1 MLCRGECSGSRP
13 LRRKLHV
20 ARCRKPKAQP
30 CRWLARCDDALC
42 RRAMRQGADWLHAV
56 RSLAR
61 TTEFAS
67 DQSSIQVPRCRRSGC
82 QWAITRFFTATL
94 VRIISSKS
102 WSRRP
107 NRSKRCGSS
116 VTKRARVTTRTA
128 QRERYQPKA
137 ARQPDRIR
145 TAAASYPRSIRAASV
160 QHPHRIRAVSAPY
173 PRHIRKRAGSRSSRD
188 PGCWHGP
195 IDRIMNGC
203 CADVARMLHGCC
215 TDAARM
221 LRGCCADAA
230 RLRLWSGCRAFT
242 VRLVPD
248 SSALSRW
255 SASRRAN
262 VNEPIVIIGTGGRRC
277 PPAGLRMFRAGDGL
291 AWNWLRRIGQ
301 RSTAPEQRKRPAG
314 GIDSRCQSCNAEV
327 TRTRCFRDAQRQT
340 RTRILLAS
348 QTIARSLSLPALWP
362 LACCA

>member
-1 MLCRGECSGSRP
+1 MLCRGECSRRRP

-82 QWAITRFFTATL
+82 RWAITRFFTATL

-145 TAAASYPRSIRAASV
+145 TAAASYPRCIRAA
-160 QHPHRIRAVSAPY
+160 SAPY
-173 PRHIRKRAGSRSSRD
+173 PRRIRVVSGSEPELSQTKLVDRSSAES
-188 PGCWHGP
+188 GGWHSP
-195 IDRIMNGC
+195 VTRIRSGC
-203 CADVARMLHGCC
+203 CAA
-215 TDAARM
+215 
-221 LRGCCADAA
+221 AA
-230 RLRLWSGCRAFT
+230 RLQSSYGLAMFRLLRGYGPAMFRLRSGS
-242 VRLVPD
+242 L
-248 SSALSRW
+248 
-255 SASRRAN
+255 SASFG
-262 VNEPIVIIGTGGRRC
+262 VQCILPIVCVTATNANGQIVVS
-277 PPAGLRMFRAGDGL
+277 RM
-291 AWNWLRRIGQ
+291 
-301 RSTAPEQRKRPAG
+301 
-314 GIDSRCQSCNAEV
+314 
-327 TRTRCFRDAQRQT
+327 
-340 RTRILLAS
+340 
-348 QTIARSLSLPALWP
+348 SLSLVGRQLSQRLGCSAPIVR
-362 LACCA
+362 CRSF

>member
-1 MLCRGECSGSRP
+1 
-13 LRRKLHV
+13 
-20 ARCRKPKAQP
+20 
-30 CRWLARCDDALC
+30 
-42 RRAMRQGADWLHAV
+42 MRQGADWLHAV

-82 QWAITRFFTATL
+82 RWAITRFFTATL

-137 ARQPDRIR
+137 ARQPDHIR

-203 CADVARMLHGCC
+203 CTAVARLVSGYGP
-215 TDAARM
+215 DAVR
-221 LRGCCADAA
+221 LRSGCCAAE
-230 RLRLWSGCRAFT
+230 G
-242 VRLVPD
+242 RLVPD
-248 SSALSRW
+248 FSALVCVTACERKRADRCHRNGTPVPVGWPSEFRVGGQLGAECGGSG
-255 SASRRAN
+255 SAHQRRTRAS
-262 VNEPIVIIGTGGRRC
+262 GL
-277 PPAGLRMFRAGDGL
+277 PAE
-291 AWNWLRRIGQ
+291 
-301 RSTAPEQRKRPAG
+301 STAAGANPATH
-314 GIDSRCQSCNAEV
+314 R
-327 TRTRCFRDAQRQT
+327 
-340 RTRILLAS
+340 
-348 QTIARSLSLPALWP
+348 
-362 LACCA
+362 